1 MEVFENLQGFYFQMD
16 YYILLGT
23 NIYWGECMKK
33 LKYFFGYYRRHKKLF
48 TLDFGCAFF
57 MSILDLVFPIF
68 TQRAVDKIL
77 PSGNIG
83 LLTKFCIFLIVL
95 QIVRN
100 ILGYIVIY
108 WGHGLGLKIRYD
120 MRNDLFKHLQ
130 KLSLSYFDNIR
141 TGEMM
146 SRIMGDL
153 ELISELS
160 HHGPEDLFIAF
171 ITLTGSFIFMYS
183 MNPQLTLIIF
193 AVLIIYLIF
202 ALRHNTAME
211 DAFRRSR
218 VSSAELSSEIE
229 DNLSGIRVVKA
240 FGNQDFINNK
250 FDKKNMSVVTSVLS
264 AFHSLG
270 LLHAGMGVFSGG
282 IQILILFLGGMM
294 TIRGEMTVGA
304 LIGFFLFTNRFLEPI
319 RKMLNLLEMYQGGM
333 AGFDRFLDIME
344 IDPDIKESSD
354 AVRLEDIR
362 GELHFN
368 DVEFSYDGSENIL
381 KNFNLRV
388 APGESIAL
396 VGESGAGKS
405 TICSLIPRFYDVTGG
420 KLTLD
425 GIDIKDLKDETLR
438 KNIGIVQQDVFLFN
452 GTIRENIAF
461 GRLDA
466 TDDEIR
472 AAAIRANALEFI
484 EVLESGFD
492 TFVGQRGV
500 KLSGGQKQRISIARI
515 FVKDPKILILDEAT
529 SALDNQT
536 EKYIQDALYELTR
549 GSEENRRTTVTIAH
563 RLTTIER
570 ADRILV
576 IGKKGIIEEGNHR
589 DLIKLGGV
597 YTSLYNSQKDGF
609 IND

>member
-1 MEVFENLQGFYFQMD
+1 
-16 YYILLGT
+16 
-23 NIYWGECMKK
+23 MKK
-33 LKYFFGYYRRHKKLF
+33 LRYFFGYYKRHKKLF
-48 TLDFGCAFF
+48 ILDFGCAFF
-57 MSILDLVFPIF
+57 MSILDLIFPVF
-68 TQRAVDKIL
+68 TQRVVDRVL
-77 PSGNIG
+77 PGG
-83 LLTKFCIFLIVL
+83 DMGVLVKFCIFLIGLQVL
-95 QIVRN
+95 RN

-130 KLSLSYFDNIR
+130 KLSLSYFDNVK

-160 HHGPEDLFIAF
+160 HHGPEDLFIAI

-183 MNPQLTLIIF
+183 MNAKLTLIIF
-193 AVLIIYLIF
+193 AILIIYLIF
-202 ALRHNTAME
+202 ALRQNTAMKN
-211 DAFRRSR
+211 AFQRSR

-240 FGNQDFINNK
+240 FGNKEFINEK
-250 FDKKNMSVVTSVLS
+250 FDRKNMDVVTSVLA

-270 LLHAGMGVFSGG
+270 LLHAGMGMFSGG
-282 IQILILFLGGMM
+282 IQILILLLGGMM
-294 TIRGEMTVGA
+294 TIGGEMTVGA

-319 RKMLNLLEMYQGGM
+319 RKMLNLLEMYQGGI

-344 IDPDIKESSD
+344 IDPDIKESSN
-354 AVRLEDIR
+354 AIALEGVE

-368 DVEFSYDGSENIL
+368 NVRFSYDGSEDIL
-381 KNFNLRV
+381 TNFNLRV
-388 APGESIAL
+388 APGESVAL

-405 TICSLIPRFYDVTGG
+405 TICSLIPRFYDVTEGE
-420 KLTLD
+420 LTIDGLD
-425 GIDIKDLKDETLR
+425 IRRLKDETLR
-438 KNIGIVQQDVFLFN
+438 RNIGIVQQDVFLFN
-452 GTIRENIAF
+452 GSIRENIAF

-466 TDDEIR
+466 TDEEIR
-472 AAAIRANALEFI
+472 EAALKANALEFI
-484 EVLESGFD
+484 EGLEDGFD
-492 TFVGQRGV
+492 TFVGERGV

-515 FVKDPKILILDEAT
+515 FVKNPKILILDEAT

-536 EKYIQDALYELTR
+536 EKYIQEALYELTR
-549 GSEENRRTTVTIAH
+549 GAEEKRTTVTIAH
-563 RLTTIER
+563 RLTTIEG

-576 IGKKGIIEEGNHR
+576 IGKQGIIEEGSHQELMGVN
-589 DLIKLGGV
+589 GV

-609 IND
+609 IGD